1 MRNVISFI
9 IILFF
14 ICLAGIIWG
23 VYEFQAAHGMKTSQ
37 TLAIIRS
44 YLGIQLPKPPPE
56 KPGVV
61 KKPPENKPAEAP
73 EAAKPPENTIP
84 EEAPAITP
92 VDEAPITPAKVELRR
107 APKVEKPKV
116 KTEAQILV
124 ESGNKRYDAGIAH
137 LKNTFKKDETFD
149 KENELAIEEFKQ
161 ALAKYLEA
169 EKVDPDSLWLRNRI
183 RDTNGNLVTCRK
195 QARRK

>member
-44 YLGIQLPKPPPE
+44 YLGIQIPKPPLE

-61 KKPPENKPAEAP
+61 KKPSENKPAEAL
-73 EAAKPPENTIP
+73 EAAKPPENPIP
-84 EEAPAITP
+84 EEVP
-92 VDEAPITPAKVELRR
+92 VESAPITPAKVELRL

-124 ESGNKRYDAGIAH
+124 ENGNKRYDAGIAH